1 MLMIIS
7 DLFQILNEKAM
18 EYTDVLNAPLDKVQQ
33 DFDQQLLSKSLN
45 VTVCKRY
52 GFFSVLAAIIRE
64 NSDKRPWIEKGGG
77 FIFRSST

>member
-1 MLMIIS
+1 MDTSLIREEWLSVLMIIF

-33 DFDQQLLSKSLN
+33 DFDQQLLSKNLN

-52 GFFSVLAAIIRE
+52 GFFQC
-64 NSDKRPWIEKGGG
+64 
-77 FIFRSST
+77 FSSHNPRKF

>member
-1 MLMIIS
+1 
-7 DLFQILNEKAM
+7 M

-33 DFDQQLLSKSLN
+33 DFDLQLLSKSLN

-64 NSDKRPWIEKGGG
+64 HSDKRPWIEKGGG
-77 FIFRSST
+77 FIVRSST

>member
-1 MLMIIS
+1 
-7 DLFQILNEKAM
+7 M

-64 NSDKRPWIEKGGG
+64 NSDKRPWIEKRWRLHCS
-77 FIFRSST
+77 FINLTEWRERRVTC